1 MVSWSESDNSSEHT
15 REYISSSSDDSRMQ
29 VPASTED
36 SDFEGPEDEMQV
48 LCHGHGKLAER
59 RVAFE
64 GILTSRRFLCCAEKE
79 GRDCGL
85 IQWIDP
91 AWPNTLENALH
102 KLWLMYEESKR
113 QRAEDTL
120 MNSFEVRNLTQEKNK
135 LQASY
140 EKLVEDVNAI
150 VDAQQHRVEI
160 EKTDAETKKLQEKYE
175 MVKNLAAAQAS
186 VIRNM
191 KLKLAEE
198 RKNLQIQI
206 DELQKSAE
214 GGCVKLQESNVK
226 LQESNVKLEES
237 NLKLLGIKAIL
248 NE

>member
-1 MVSWSESDNSSEHT
+1 MVSWSESDDNSEHT
-15 REYISSSSDDSRMQ
+15 RQYISSDSDDGRVQ

-36 SDFEGPEDEMQV
+36 SDFEGPEDEMQ
-48 LCHGHGKLAER
+48 
-59 RVAFE
+59 
-64 GILTSRRFLCCAEKE
+64 E
-79 GRDCGL
+79 GRDRGL
-85 IQWIDP
+85 VKWIDP

-102 KLWLMYEESKR
+102 KLWLMYEDNKR

-120 MNSFEVRNLTQEKNK
+120 MNSFEVHNLTQEKKK
-135 LQASY
+135 LEASY
-140 EKLVEDVNAI
+140 EKLVEDVNAL
-150 VDAQQHRVEI
+150 VDAQQRRVEI
-160 EKTDAETKKLQEKYE
+160 EKTDADTKKLEENYE

-206 DELQKSAE
+206 DELQKS
-214 GGCVKLQESNVK
+214 V
-226 LQESNVKLEES
+226 EES
-237 NLKLLGIKAIL
+237 NLKLHESNVKLKESNFKPQGIKAIL

>member
-1 MVSWSESDNSSEHT
+1 MVSWSESDDSSEHT
-15 REYISSSSDDSRMQ
+15 RQYISSDSDDGRMQ

-36 SDFEGPEDEMQV
+36 SDFEGPEVEMQ
-48 LCHGHGKLAER
+48 
-59 RVAFE
+59 
-64 GILTSRRFLCCAEKE
+64 E

-85 IQWIDP
+85 VKWIDP

-102 KLWLMYEESKR
+102 KLWLMYEDNKR

-120 MNSFEVRNLTQEKNK
+120 MNSFEVHNLTQEKKK

-140 EKLVEDVNAI
+140 EKLVEDVNAL
-150 VDAQQHRVEI
+150 VDAQQRRVEI
-160 EKTDAETKKLQEKYE
+160 EKTDADTKKLEEKYE
-175 MVKNLAAAQAS
+175 MVKNLVAAQAS

-206 DELQKSAE
+206 DELQKSVE
-214 GGCVKLQESNVK
+214 ESNVKLHESNVK
-226 LQESNVKLEES
+226 LQESN
-237 NLKLLGIKAIL
+237 LKLHGIKAIL

>member
-1 MVSWSESDNSSEHT
+1 MVSWSESDDNSEHT
-15 REYISSSSDDSRMQ
+15 RQYISSDSDDGRVQ

-48 LCHGHGKLAER
+48 LCNQGKLAER

-64 GILTSRRFLCCAEKE
+64 GILTGRRFLRCAEKE

-85 IQWIDP
+85 VKWIDP

-102 KLWLMYEESKR
+102 KLWLMYEDNKR

-120 MNSFEVRNLTQEKNK
+120 MNSFEVHNLTQEKKK
-135 LQASY
+135 LEASY
-140 EKLVEDVNAI
+140 QKLVEDVNAF

-160 EKTDAETKKLQEKYE
+160 EKTDAYTKKLEEKYE

-206 DELQKSAE
+206 DELQKSVE
-214 GGCVKLQESNVK
+214 ESNVK
-226 LQESNVKLEES
+226 LHESNVKLKES
-237 NLKLLGIKAIL
+237 NLKLQGIKAIL

>member
-1 MVSWSESDNSSEHT
+1 MVSWSESDDSSEHT
-15 REYISSSSDDSRMQ
+15 RQYISSDSDDGRVQ

-36 SDFEGPEDEMQV
+36 SDFEGPEVEMQV

-64 GILTSRRFLCCAEKE
+64 GILTGRRFLCCAEKE

-85 IQWIDP
+85 VKWIDP

-102 KLWLMYEESKR
+102 KLWLMYEDNKR

-120 MNSFEVRNLTQEKNK
+120 MNSFEVHNLTQEKK
-135 LQASY
+135 KSCRPAMISW
-140 EKLVEDVNAI
+140 
-150 VDAQQHRVEI
+150 VEI
-160 EKTDAETKKLQEKYE
+160 EKTDADTKKLEEKYE

-206 DELQKSAE
+206 DELQKSVE
-214 GGCVKLQESNVK
+214 ESNVKLHESNVK
-226 LQESNVKLEES
+226 LQESN
-237 NLKLLGIKAIL
+237 LKLHGIKAIL